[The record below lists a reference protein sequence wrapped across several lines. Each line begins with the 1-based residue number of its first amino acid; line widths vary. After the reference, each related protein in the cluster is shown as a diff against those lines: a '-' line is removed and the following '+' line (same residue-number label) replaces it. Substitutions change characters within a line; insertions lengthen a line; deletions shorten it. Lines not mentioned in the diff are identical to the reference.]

1 MFRPWRINLITRNKR
16 SRQVTPRYLYFANQ
30 QSTRHETIDKIS
42 SACLPHQSEN
52 EGRRLAAL
60 NDSITRLDINPH
72 RPIVTSAIKGV
83 PLLCFNRDPPR
94 KGRRKFPSRSEKSR
108 GAIVAAGTKRDDGE
122 NTTAFTSRRLV
133 HHREKG
139 K

>member
-16 SRQVTPRYLYFANQ
+16 SGQVTPRYLYFANQ

-94 KGRRKFPSRSEKSR
+94 KGRKFPSRSEKSR
-108 GAIVAAGTKRDDGE
+108 GAIVAAGTKGDDGE